1 MEQIAIREWVDQNPD
16 DRPFRQ
22 AVHTILTAVSGTP
35 DLQTVMV
42 MKGGV
47 LLALRYRS
55 QRYTADIDF
64 STEMR
69 LRDFDLAAFRG
80 ALEQSLTEAV
90 ERLNYGLDCRVQSC
104 KQSPPRADATFP
116 TIQVS
121 LGYAYK
127 DDRGAHKR
135 LLTGRVATTIR
146 LDYSL
151 NEPIGETDLFELEEG
166 HVIRTYSLVE
176 MVAEKFRALL
186 QQEVRN
192 RVRRQDIYDLH
203 YLLSEHP
210 FRNDPLT
217 RAGIL
222 ERLVA
227 KARARD
233 LEVSSGAMANPEII
247 RRSRAEYKNLASE
260 IEGEL
265 PDFDRVYGVVE
276 AFYRS
281 LPWGQE

>member
-1 MEQIAIREWVDQNPD
+1 VETIAIREWVEQSPD
-16 DRPFRQ
+16 YRPLRQ
-22 AVHTILTAVSGTP
+22 AVHTILTAIAGTP
-35 DLQTVMV
+35 DLQSSMV

-55 QRYTADIDF
+55 QRHTRDIDF
-64 STEMR
+64 STSVP
-69 LRDFDLAAFRG
+69 LQDFDLDAFR
-80 ALEQSLTEAV
+80 ATLEQTLIGAV
-90 ERLNYGLDCRVQSC
+90 ERLGYGLDCRIQRC

-116 TIQVS
+116 TIQVT

-127 DDRGAHKR
+127 DDRNAHKR
-135 LLTGRVATTIR
+135 LLAGRVPTTIR

-151 NEPIGETDLFELEEG
+151 NEPVGETDLFELEAG
-166 HVIRTYSLVE
+166 SVIRTYSLVE
-176 MVAEKFRALL
+176 LVAEKLRALL

-203 YLLSEHP
+203 YLLSDHP
-210 FRNDPLT
+210 LRDDPPT
-217 RAGIL
+217 RASVL

-233 LEVSSGAMANPEII
+233 LEVGPDAMGNPEII
-247 RRSRAEYKNLASE
+247 RRSRAEYKTLASE
-260 IEGEL
+260 IEGDL
-265 PDFDRVYGVVE
+265 PDFDAVYRFVE

-281 LPWGQE
+281 LPWRPG

>member
-1 MEQIAIREWVDQNPD
+1 MEKIAIREWVAQNPD
-16 DRPFRQ
+16 YGPFRQ

-35 DLQTVMV
+35 ALQTAMV

-55 QRYTADIDF
+55 QRHTADIDF
-64 STEMR
+64 STDIR
-69 LRDFDLAAFRG
+69 LRDFDLVAFRG
-80 ALEQSLTEAV
+80 VLEQSLTDAV
-90 ERLNYGLDCRVQSC
+90 EQLGYGLDCRVQRC

-127 DDRGAHKR
+127 DDRSAHKR

-146 LDYSL
+146 LDDSL
-151 NEPIGETDLFELEEG
+151 NEPVGETDLFELEEG

-176 MVAEKFRALL
+176 MVAEKLRALL

-192 RVRRQDIYDLH
+192 RVRRQDIYDRH

-210 FRNDPLT
+210 FRNEPLT
-217 RAGIL
+217 RARIL
-222 ERLVA
+222 ERLIA

-265 PDFDRVYGVVE
+265 PDFDPVYGVVE

-281 LPWGQE
+281 LPWGPE

>member
-1 MEQIAIREWVDQNPD
+1 MEKIAIREWVAQNPD
-16 DRPFRQ
+16 HCPFRQ

-35 DLQTVMV
+35 ELQTAMV

-55 QRYTADIDF
+55 QRHTADIDF
-64 STEMR
+64 STDIR

-80 ALEQSLTEAV
+80 VLEQSLTDAV
-90 ERLNYGLDCRVQSC
+90 EQLGYGLDCRVQRC

-127 DDRGAHKR
+127 DDRSAHKR

-151 NEPIGETDLFELEEG
+151 NEPVGETDLFELEEG

-176 MVAEKFRALL
+176 MVAEKLRALL

-210 FRNDPLT
+210 LRNEPLT
-217 RAGIL
+217 RARIL
-222 ERLVA
+222 ERLIA

-233 LEVSSGAMANPEII
+233 LEVRSGAMANPEII

-265 PDFDRVYGVVE
+265 PDFDAVYGIVE

-281 LPWGQE
+281 LPWGPE